1 MRKLKNILLSVAI
14 MLVVILSTACS
25 SKGSNATKTFEKEK
39 NGMKTT
45 VTYTYIES
53 EDKVIKQTTKLVG
66 EYAKLPSTKTKE
78 AVQKVLD
85 PIAEKYKGIKGIKH
99 SIDYQDD
106 KFVEETEIDYENLDY
121 EKSKTVL
128 GKNFQDPTK
137 TKISMKKT
145 EEMMSGQ
152 GYTEVK

>member
-1 MRKLKNILLSVAI
+1 MKKLKNILLPVAMI
-14 MLVVILSTACS
+14 LVVVLSTSCGT
-25 SKGSNATKTFEKEK
+25 GSNATKTFEKEK

-128 GKNFQDPTK
+128 GKNFQDPAK